1 MKCNS
6 FYQSTLKFRSFIV
19 KVSRWSDGKERQASS
34 VSRSSA
40 TPSKK
45 HVSPTRTLVNLRA
58 KSGTK
63 ALQEI
68 RFLQK
73 TTKLLI
79 PKLPFAR
86 LVREIMLDLFP
97 RLEINRIQAKALEA
111 LQEASEM
118 YLVQFFEDAILLSL
132 HAKRVTLFPT
142 DMRLVRRLRGRHDIV
157 NR

>member
-1 MKCNS
+1 MDQL
-6 FYQSTLKFRSFIV
+6 F
-19 KVSRWSDGKERQASS
+19 
-34 VSRSSA
+34 
-40 TPSKK
+40 K